1 MNWDSISNAI
11 ESFRDGPWDAPIH
24 IVLILIFALV
34 ASKITSSAIHR
45 IVNRATKKSTAIDF
59 ADLRNTTD
67 TQSVTAHLL
76 ENRVSQRANALG
88 SLARSTAVIV
98 IWSVA
103 VITIMTEVGINV
115 GPLLASA
122 GVLGVVIGF
131 GAQTLVADY
140 LAGISMTLEDQ
151 LGVGDVVDCGVVL
164 GTVEEVALRYTRIR
178 DFFGVVWYV
187 RNGTITYIA
196 NQSQGWTYAV
206 VDIALDYDAD
216 LTRVREVIDAA
227 GQLIALDSSF
237 DTVFMDPPVYAGLEE
252 ARGDAIVVRVMAK
265 VVPDQQ
271 FIAARLLRERIK
283 GALDQAGLHIPLAQ
297 MQIVDRPVNDG
308 RVNDEHVNDEQ
319 GTQ

>member
-1 MNWDSISNAI
+1 MDWDSISNAI

-24 IVLILIFALV
+24 IVLIIVLALV
-34 ASKITSSAIHR
+34 ATKFSSIAINR
-45 IVNRATKKSTAIDF
+45 VVNRATKKSTGIDF

-67 TQSVTAHLL
+67 TQSVTDQLL
-76 ENRVSQRANALG
+76 QNRVSQRAHALG
-88 SLARSTAVIV
+88 SLARSIAVIV

-122 GVLGVVIGF
+122 GVLGVVLGF

-140 LAGISMTLEDQ
+140 LAGISMALEDQ

-164 GTVEEVALRYTRIR
+164 GTVEQVALRYTRIR
-178 DFFGVVWYV
+178 DFLGVVWYV

-206 VDIALDYDAD
+206 VDFALDIDAD
-216 LTRVREVIDAA
+216 LAKIREVVDTE
-227 GQLIALDSSF
+227 GQRIAMDSSF
-237 DTVFMDPPVYAGLEE
+237 DAVFMDPPVYAGLEE

-283 GALDQAGLHIPLAQ
+283 GALDKAGLHIPLAQ
-297 MQIVDRPVNDG
+297 MQIIDAPIKSERVDGGQIN
-308 RVNDEHVNDEQ
+308 HEQ

>member
-1 MNWDSISNAI
+1 MDWDSISNAI
-11 ESFRDGPWDAPIH
+11 DSFRDGPWDAPIH
-24 IVLILIFALV
+24 IVLIIIFALV
-34 ASKITSSAIHR
+34 ATKFSSIAIHR
-45 IVNRATKKSTAIDF
+45 VVNRATKKSTGIDF
-59 ADLRNTTD
+59 ANLRNTTD
-67 TQSVTAHLL
+67 TQSVTDQLL
-76 ENRVSQRANALG
+76 QNRVSQRAHALG
-88 SLARSTAVIV
+88 SLARSIAVIV

-122 GVLGVVIGF
+122 GVLGVVLGF

-140 LAGISMTLEDQ
+140 LAGISMALEDQ

-164 GTVEEVALRYTRIR
+164 GTVEQVALRYTRIR
-178 DFFGVVWYV
+178 DFLGVVWYV

-206 VDIALDYDAD
+206 VDFALDIDAD
-216 LTRVREVIDAA
+216 LTKIREVVDAE
-227 GQLIALDSSF
+227 GQRIAQDSSF
-237 DTVFMDPPVYAGLEE
+237 DAVFMDPPVYAGLEE

-283 GALDQAGLHIPLAQ
+283 GALDKAGLHIPLAQ
-297 MQIVDRPVNDG
+297 MQIIDGSIKSEQVNDG
-308 RVNDEHVNDEQ
+308 QN
-319 GTQ
+319 TQ

>member
-1 MNWDSISNAI
+1 MDWDAISNAI
-11 ESFRDGPWDAPIH
+11 ESFRAGPWDAPVH
-24 IVLILIFALV
+24 IVLIIILAFV
-34 ASKITSSAIHR
+34 ASRAASIAINR
-45 IVNRATKKSTAIDF
+45 VVNRATRKSTAIDF
-59 ADLRNTTD
+59 SGLRNTTD
-67 TQSVTAHLL
+67 MRRVSDQLL

-98 IWSVA
+98 IWTVA
-103 VITIMTEVGINV
+103 VLTIMTEVGINV

-140 LAGISMTLEDQ
+140 LAGISMALEDQ

-164 GTVEEVALRYTRIR
+164 GTVEQVALRYTRIR

-206 VDIALDYDAD
+206 IDLALDYDAD
-216 LTRVREVIDAA
+216 LTKVREVIDAE
-227 GQLIALDSSF
+227 GQLLALDASY

-271 FIAARLLRERIK
+271 FMAARLLRERIK
-283 GALDQAGLHIPLAQ
+283 GALDKAGLHIPLAQ
-297 MQIVDRPVNDG
+297 MQIMDGQIIHGQVSDGQINDG
-308 RVNDEHVNDEQ
+308 Q
-319 GTQ
+319 GTP

>member
-1 MNWDSISNAI
+1 MNWDSISKAI

-24 IVLILIFALV
+24 IVLIIILAFV
-34 ASKITSSAIHR
+34 ASKVAAVAITR
-45 IVNRATKKSTAIDF
+45 VVERATKRSTSVDF
-59 ADLRNTTD
+59 SNLRNTTD
-67 TQSVTAHLL
+67 TQAVTDQLL
-76 ENRVSQRANALG
+76 ANRLSQRANALG

-98 IWSVA
+98 IWSIA
-103 VITIMTEVGINV
+103 VITIMTEIGINV

-122 GVLGVVIGF
+122 GVLGVVLGF

-140 LAGISMTLEDQ
+140 LAGISMALEDQ

-164 GTVEEVALRYTRIR
+164 GTVEQVALRYTRIR
-178 DFFGVVWYV
+178 DFLGVVWYV

-206 VDIALDYDAD
+206 VDLALDYDAD
-216 LTRVREVIDAA
+216 LAKVREVIDAE
-227 GQLIALDSSF
+227 GQLIALDSSY
-237 DTVFMDPPVYAGLEE
+237 DTVFMDPPVYVGLEE

-283 GALDQAGLHIPLAQ
+283 GALDSAGLHIPLAQ
-297 MQIVDRPVNDG
+297 MEIIDGKVTDRP
-308 RVNDEHVNDEQ
+308 EMP
-319 GTQ
+319 

>member
-1 MNWDSISNAI
+1 MDWDSIVDVI
-11 ESFRDGPWDAPIH
+11 DSFRAGPWDVPFRIA
-24 IVLILIFALV
+24 LIIIIALV
-34 ASKITSSAIHR
+34 ASKVATVAIHK
-45 IVNRATKKSTAIDF
+45 VVLKATKKSTKLNIS
-59 ADLRNTTD
+59 DLRNSPD
-67 TQSVTAHLL
+67 PAEVSGQLL
-76 ENRVSQRANALG
+76 ENRVSQRVHALG
-88 SLARSTAVIV
+88 TLAHSAVVIT

-103 VITIMTEVGINV
+103 IVTIMTELGLNV

-151 LGVGDVVDCGVVL
+151 LGVGDIVDCGVVL
-164 GTVEEVALRYTRIR
+164 GTVEQVALRYTRIR

-206 VDIALDYDAD
+206 VDLALDYDAD
-216 LTRVREVIDAA
+216 LAKVRQVIDDE
-227 GQLIALDSSF
+227 GQRIAHDSSY
-237 DTVFMDPPVYAGLEE
+237 DNVFMDPPVYAGLEE
-252 ARGDAIVVRVMAK
+252 AHGGAIVVRVMAK

-271 FIAARLLRERIK
+271 FIAARLLRERVK
-283 GALDQAGLHIPLAQ
+283 NALDNAGLRIPLTQ
-297 MQIVDRPVNDG
+297 MKIVTER
-308 RVNDEHVNDEQ
+308 

>member
-1 MNWDSISNAI
+1 MDWDSISNAI
-11 ESFRDGPWDAPIH
+11 ESFRDGPWDAPFH
-24 IVLILIFALV
+24 IALIIIFALV
-34 ASKITSSAIHR
+34 ATKFSSIAINR
-45 IVNRATKKSTAIDF
+45 VVNRATKKSTGIDF

-67 TQSVTAHLL
+67 TQSVTDQLL
-76 ENRVSQRANALG
+76 QNRVSQRAHALG
-88 SLARSTAVIV
+88 SLARSIAVIV

-122 GVLGVVIGF
+122 GVLGVVLGF

-140 LAGISMTLEDQ
+140 LAGISMALEDQ

-164 GTVEEVALRYTRIR
+164 GTVEQVALRYTRIR
-178 DFFGVVWYV
+178 DFLGVVWYV

-206 VDIALDYDAD
+206 VDFALDIDAD
-216 LTRVREVIDAA
+216 LAKIREVVDAE
-227 GQLIALDSSF
+227 GQRIAMDSSY
-237 DTVFMDPPVYAGLEE
+237 DAVFMDPPVYAGLEE

-283 GALDQAGLHIPLAQ
+283 GALDKAGLHIPLAQ
-297 MQIVDRPVNDG
+297 MQIIDGSVKSEQVDGGHIN
-308 RVNDEHVNDEQ
+308 HEQ

>member
-1 MNWDSISNAI
+1 MDWDSISNAI

-24 IVLILIFALV
+24 IVLIIIFALV
-34 ASKITSSAIHR
+34 ATKFSSIAIHR
-45 IVNRATKKSTAIDF
+45 VVNRATKKSTGIDF
-59 ADLRNTTD
+59 ADLRNATD
-67 TQSVTAHLL
+67 TQSVTNQLL
-76 ENRVSQRANALG
+76 QNRISQRANALG

-103 VITIMTEVGINV
+103 VITIMTEIGINV

-122 GVLGVVIGF
+122 GVLGVVLGF

-140 LAGISMTLEDQ
+140 LAGISMALEDQ

-164 GTVEEVALRYTRIR
+164 GTVEQVALRYTRIR

-206 VDIALDYDAD
+206 VDFALDPDAD
-216 LTRVREVIDAA
+216 LAKIREVVDAE
-227 GQLIALDSSF
+227 GQLIALDASY

-283 GALDQAGLHIPLAQ
+283 GALDKAGLHIPLAQ
-297 MQIVDRPVNDG
+297 MQIIDGSVNAG
-308 RVNDEHVNDEQ
+308 KINDEQ

>member
-1 MNWDSISNAI
+1 MDWDSITNAI

-24 IVLILIFALV
+24 IVLIIVLALV
-34 ASKITSSAIHR
+34 ATKFSSIAINR
-45 IVNRATKKSTAIDF
+45 VVNRATKKSTGIDF

-67 TQSVTAHLL
+67 TQSVTDQLL
-76 ENRVSQRANALG
+76 QNRVSQRAHALG

-103 VITIMTEVGINV
+103 VITIMTEIGINV

-122 GVLGVVIGF
+122 GVLGVVLGF

-140 LAGISMTLEDQ
+140 LAGISMALEDQ

-164 GTVEEVALRYTRIR
+164 GTVEQVALRYTRIR
-178 DFFGVVWYV
+178 DFLGVVWYV

-206 VDIALDYDAD
+206 VDFALDIDAD
-216 LTRVREVIDAA
+216 LAKIREVVDAE
-227 GQLIALDSSF
+227 GQRIALDSSF
-237 DTVFMDPPVYAGLEE
+237 DAVFMDPPVYAGLEE

-283 GALDQAGLHIPLAQ
+283 GALDKAGLHIPLAQ
-297 MQIVDRPVNDG
+297 MQIIDGSVNARPVDG
-308 RVNDEHVNDEQ
+308 GPINHEQ

>member
-1 MNWDSISNAI
+1 MNWDAI
-11 ESFRDGPWDAPIH
+11 AEWFDSFRAGPWDIPIRIAL
-24 IVLILIFALV
+24 IVVIAFI
-34 ASKITSSAIHR
+34 ASKFFTVTIRRVVT
-45 IVNRATKKSTAIDF
+45 RATNKAEALDLTN
-59 ADLRNTTD
+59 LRNSTNTEHVSE
-67 TQSVTAHLL
+67 QLL

-88 SLARSTAVIV
+88 SLAHSAAAII

-103 VITIMTEVGINV
+103 SMMIMTELGLNV

-151 LGVGDVVDCGVVL
+151 LGIGDVVDCGVVL

-206 VDIALDYDAD
+206 VDLALDYNAD
-216 LTRVREVIDAA
+216 LAKVREVIDTE
-227 GQLIALDSSF
+227 GKLIALDASF
-237 DTVFMDPPVYAGLEE
+237 NKVFMDPPVYAGLEE
-252 ARGDAIVVRVMAK
+252 ARGDAIVVRVMVK

-283 GALDQAGLHIPLAQ
+283 GALDNAGLHIPLAQ
-297 MQIVDRPVNDG
+297 MKIVEG
-308 RVNDEHVNDEQ
+308 Q